1 MSYDVERGYGNTP
14 RKSYQSGGFGSS
26 SAASSSSANGSAYAN
41 GNSRNNQGFGGNA
54 GSVEHPLV
62 GAIKE
67 NIKQMSTNV
76 TLITKFITTLGTNKD
91 TQDLRHRLNGT
102 IESTKQIAKETA
114 LQLKELGSTQS
125 GTLEQR
131 NQLKQVHQKLTK
143 DFTVWLEKFQEI
155 SKVSAQKERTL
166 LPPPKTPT
174 SSQPAKPLDTF
185 PTSTGYGED
194 AVDEKQ
200 GLLEATRKQQ
210 LLQIE
215 NEREFNDS
223 IIQDREEG
231 IKKIEGTIREVNEIF
246 TDLAQLVNEQGIMI
260 DNIESNIESTA
271 HNTAE
276 GVVELRKASD
286 HQKSAR
292 SKMCW
297 LALIIAIVAA
307 VITIILVLSFKV

>member
-1 MSYDVERGYGNTP
+1 MSYDAERGNGNGP
-14 RKSYQSGGFGSS
+14 RKSYQTGGFGSS
-26 SAASSSSANGSAYAN
+26 SSN
-41 GNSRNNQGFGGNA
+41 GNGNNKGNPGNGGNA

-62 GAIKE
+62 SSIKE
-67 NIKQMSTNV
+67 NIKQMSANV

-91 TQDLRHRLNGT
+91 TQDLRNRLSGT

-114 LQLKELGSTQS
+114 VQLKELHTTTT
-125 GTLEQR
+125 GTPDQR
-131 NQLKQVHQKLTK
+131 NQMKQVHQKLAK
-143 DFTVWLEKFQEI
+143 DFSVWLEKFQEI
-155 SKVSAQKERTL
+155 SKLSAQKERTL
-166 LPPPKTPT
+166 LPPKNPAPSNTPK
-174 SSQPAKPLDTF
+174 QLDTF
-185 PTSTGYGED
+185 PNNPGYNED
-194 AVDEKQ
+194 VVEEKQ
-200 GLLEATRKQQ
+200 SLLEASRKQQ

-286 HQKSAR
+286 HQKSSR
-292 SKMCW
+292 NKLCC
-297 LALIIAIVAA
+297 LALIIAVVAA
-307 VITIILVLSFKV
+307 LVVGAVVLAIKL